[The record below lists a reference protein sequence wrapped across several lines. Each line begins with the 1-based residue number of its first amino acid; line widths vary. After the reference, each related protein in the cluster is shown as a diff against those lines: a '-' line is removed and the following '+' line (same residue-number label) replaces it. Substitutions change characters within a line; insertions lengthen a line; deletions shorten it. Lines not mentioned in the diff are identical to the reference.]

1 MAEHNGVKSNRLY
14 PLCSGYPACM
24 SLYLAS
30 RSPRRSELL
39 ARLGVAFAT
48 LDLDIPE
55 IRASTESPRDY
66 VARVARQK
74 AEAGLAQLAGTPD
87 AWVLAADTEVILGDE
102 VFGKPADAAEAA
114 AMLARLAGCSH
125 QVVTT
130 LWLLSAEARMHA
142 ESVSEVTFA
151 ALSDAQIA
159 AYVASGEWQGK
170 AGGYAIQ
177 GMAEA
182 FVSRLCG
189 SYSGVMGLPLHE
201 TATLLRQAGV
211 LA

>member
-1 MAEHNGVKSNRLY
+1 
-14 PLCSGYPACM
+14 M

-55 IRASTESPRDY
+55 IRANTESPRDY

-74 AEAGLAQLAGTPD
+74 AEAGLAQLDGAAD

-102 VFGKPADAAEAA
+102 VLGKPADAADAA
-114 AMLARLAGCSH
+114 AMLARLAGRRH

-159 AYVASGEWQGK
+159 AYVASGGWQGK

-177 GMAEA
+177 GVAEA

>member
-1 MAEHNGVKSNRLY
+1 
-14 PLCSGYPACM
+14 M

-48 LDLDIPE
+48 LDLEIPE

-74 AEAGLAQLAGTPD
+74 AEAALAQLAGTPD

-102 VFGKPADAAEAA
+102 VFGKPADAVEAA
-114 AMLARLAGCSH
+114 AMLARLAGRRH

-130 LWLLSAEARMHA
+130 LWLVSAGARMHA

-151 ALSDAQIA
+151 ALADAQIA

-177 GMAEA
+177 GRAEA
-182 FVSRLCG
+182 FVTRLCG

-201 TATLLRQAGV
+201 TANLLRQAGV

>member
-1 MAEHNGVKSNRLY
+1 
-14 PLCSGYPACM
+14 M

-30 RSPRRSELL
+30 RSPRRLELL
-39 ARLGVAFAT
+39 ARLGVPFSV

-55 IRASTESPRDY
+55 IRSADESPRQY

-102 VFGKPADAAEAA
+102 VFGKPANAADAA
-114 AMLARLAGCSH
+114 AMLARLAGATH
-125 QVVTT
+125 QVVTV
-130 LWLLSAEARMHA
+130 LWLVSADGALQA
-142 ESVSEVTFA
+142 ESVSEVSFA
-151 ALSDAQIA
+151 ALADAQIA

-177 GMAEA
+177 GMAEV

-201 TATLLRQAGV
+201 TATLLRKAGV
-211 LA
+211 LV